1 MSGLI
6 AMPEQLETA
15 RARAGEAHTAMTRE
29 YKLSLEVV
37 AVRKE
42 PKASGN

>member
-6 AMPEQLETA
+6 AVPEQLETA
-15 RARAGEAHTAMTRE
+15 RARAGEAHTAVTQEDR
-29 YKLSLEVV
+29 LSLDV
-37 AVRKE
+37 ADVRKE